1 MADAAASKAAELR
14 RRRRPTTRAL
24 SIEARDS
31 RRAGFEKAQA
41 AGLSL
46 REIGEAVG
54 LHWSTVHHI
63 LKGK

>member
-1 MADAAASKAAELR
+1 MDDRKEQGLRAAQKAQADYERNIAK
-14 RRRRPTTRAL
+14 
-24 SIEARDS
+24 ARDD
-31 RRAGFEKAQA
+31 RRKGFEKAQK

-46 REIGEAVG
+46 REIGEGVD

>member
-1 MADAAASKAAELR
+1 MSDRKERGRRAAQKAQADYQSAIDKARE
-14 RRRRPTTRAL
+14 
-24 SIEARDS
+24 S
-31 RRAGFEKAQA
+31 RRLGFEKAQE

>member
-1 MADAAASKAAELR
+1 MADRKEQGRRAAQKAQADYE
-14 RRRRPTTRAL
+14 RAL
-24 SIEARDS
+24 DKARDS
-31 RRAGFEKAQA
+31 RRAGFEKAQK

-46 REIGEAVG
+46 REIGEVVG